1 MKGVTNMFQV
11 QVTHFLSITLYLPDY
26 LIFTSNLGTC
36 YYAPLS
42 NEIQRIKVTK
52 GSKVSK

>member
-1 MKGVTNMFQV
+1 MKGVTNMFQA

-26 LIFTSNLGTC
+26 LIFTSNLGT
-36 YYAPLS
+36 YYYTPLS

-52 GSKVSK
+52 GSQVSK